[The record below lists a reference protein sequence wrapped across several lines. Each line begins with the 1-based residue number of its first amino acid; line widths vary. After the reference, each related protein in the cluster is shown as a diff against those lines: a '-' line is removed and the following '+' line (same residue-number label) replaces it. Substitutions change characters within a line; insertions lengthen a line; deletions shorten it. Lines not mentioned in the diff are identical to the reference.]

1 MVWLLL
7 KTGKNIMANRI
18 PNVPSW
24 FIFESEKG
32 KKKKRNSI
40 NACHKD
46 RGDQVYKPVPKGL

>member
-7 KTGKNIMANRI
+7 KTSKIIMANRI

-24 FIFESEKG
+24 FFFFFESEKG
-32 KKKKRNSI
+32 KKNSI

-46 RGDQVYKPVPKGL
+46 RGDQVYKPRPKGL